1 MKFETLML
9 QCLFTVCLLV
19 GVLTLGA
26 MLTSHANASTVAA
39 GHAHVAA
46 TANRAA

>member
-26 MLTSHANASTVAA
+26 MLTSHANASNVA

-46 TANRAA
+46 ATNRAA

>member
-9 QCLFTVCLLV
+9 QCLFTACLLV

-26 MLTSHANASTVAA
+26 MLTSHANVSNVVS

-46 TANRAA
+46 TTNSAA